1 MRSPLRRG
9 MRAFLHA
16 ATLSL
21 VWSQTANSNC
31 PCLNSGADF
40 GVTGALTPGIGGK
53 RYNYGSSYGFASCAA
68 HDSGKAPFCT
78 GTSED
83 PMFCSESWCY
93 VDPELCSTGL
103 PPAQS
108 AYFKDLFYSYSTCG
122 SENTFQSWFTTSG
135 SGYSQNHALTEL
147 ATVVT
152 NYVKNVVQVLEDNEA
167 ELRDVST
174 NCDYDAAC
182 PSGGCCACAA
192 QSAWGSAPP
201 LTFQQTLSLPLGNG
215 VMPGSDAC
223 LSSVVSGTFQRV
235 GSSEGSASRIGYQY
249 YGSDEGTYMGWPG
262 VEDCSTTYDPRFRD
276 WYAGAAA
283 GPKDVIIVI
292 DTSGSMSYSGRM
304 TLARDAAK
312 KVLGTLT
319 SVDYA
324 TVVGFSSSTTKYS
337 SVLVQ
342 MSESN
347 KNLLRTWMDTNL
359 QANGGTNFVA
369 AFAAVAQVISAS
381 TSATTNCNRV
391 VLFLSDG
398 EPNSWSSSDYSTA
411 TSQLSGYQLITYALG
426 SGADSTILK
435 QLACENEGILY
446 EVADNANLGDVMA
459 GYYKLLSPELDPCQ
473 PRWIEYPDLYTGTN
487 LLAMCMAAYR
497 KYASGDANSC
507 NGGTTAYGTGSS
519 ASTDWWKVPK
529 LIGVACIDMSLV
541 ASDDDLRAQS
551 GWPAFESRIRT
562 EQLSCPR
569 RTLTEG
575 QREVLRRD
583 VSLGA
588 MCNSAGPIP
597 ASVVGEPAYQASG
610 NERQC
615 AAGFGV
621 SSSGDGDEA
630 EGLPIRL
637 IGGAAGAVVV
647 FVLLTLA
654 YKQLVKANKAV
665 PPMRQEVN
673 SAVPVAQAVPMAVA
687 QAVAMPMGQ
696 GVVPQGLQQVHQV
709 HQTCTTTTTTTSVEQ
724 VV

>member
-459 GYYKLLSPELDPCQ
+459 GCAQAPGSNSNVWLSVWHRLALERVALSVPACAQQ
-473 PRWIEYPDLYTGTN
+473 PRADLLDALTLGSCVHPHRQ
-487 LLAMCMAAYR
+487 LLQAPLARAR
-497 KYASGDANSC
+497 P
-507 NGGTTAYGTGSS
+507 
-519 ASTDWWKVPK
+519 VPATVDRVPRP
-529 LIGVACIDMSLV
+529 LHGH
-541 ASDDDLRAQS
+541 Q
-551 GWPAFESRIRT
+551 PA
-562 EQLSCPR
+562 
-569 RTLTEG
+569 
-575 QREVLRRD
+575 RD
-583 VSLGA
+583 VHGGIPQVRLGR
-588 MCNSAGPIP
+588 
-597 ASVVGEPAYQASG
+597 
-610 NERQC
+610 RQLMQRWDD
-615 AAGFGV
+615 GV
-621 SSSGDGDEA
+621 RHRLLRFHRLVEGAEA
-630 EGLPIRL
+630 HRSR
-637 IGGAAGAVVV
+637 
-647 FVLLTLA
+647 
-654 YKQLVKANKAV
+654 
-665 PPMRQEVN
+665 M
-673 SAVPVAQAVPMAVA
+673 
-687 QAVAMPMGQ
+687 
-696 GVVPQGLQQVHQV
+696 H
-709 HQTCTTTTTTTSVEQ
+709 
-724 VV
+724 